1 LNDHPIE
8 ILESMGVD
16 APPVMKLAVYVLT
29 SELPIMQRAMRMHSE
44 WHDLRRELD
53 RIEIHDRVW
62 DRRHTAIVAR
72 VRDLQRDL
80 SRVYDD
86 LREEIHPLMI
96 WLQPAA
102 EA

>member
-1 LNDHPIE
+1 MNNNTIE
-8 ILESMGVD
+8 ILEGMGVD
-16 APPVMKLAVYVLT
+16 APPAMKLAVYVLT

-44 WHDLRRELD
+44 WCELRRQLD

-72 VRDLQRDL
+72 VRDLQHDL
-80 SRVYDD
+80 AHVYED
-86 LREEIHPLMI
+86 LREEIRPLMI
-96 WLQPAA
+96 WLQTEA